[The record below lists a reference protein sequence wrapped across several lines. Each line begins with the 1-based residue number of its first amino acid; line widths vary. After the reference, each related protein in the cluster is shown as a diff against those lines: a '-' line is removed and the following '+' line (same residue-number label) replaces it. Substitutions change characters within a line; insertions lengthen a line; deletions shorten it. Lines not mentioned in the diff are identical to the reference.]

1 MIKKFLSGIFL
12 TMVTVFP
19 VKADLYYASD
29 IAVQADADNPT
40 LAKQMALEQGQRT
53 AFAKIMRQLLGKDKD
68 FFVADLPIQDIVNQV
83 KDISIQ
89 NEKNTA
95 QSYWA
100 SVNVHFQEKSVQD
113 FLNQHNQEFL
123 KTEPPVYLV
132 IPVMMMGNRFLGLE
146 DDNVFYQHLRQMDNL
161 SDFYQMRLPVG
172 DVDEMV
178 VVNQA
183 LQNNRYQD
191 LMSLANRYGADR
203 VLIVWANPKS
213 YENWR
218 LTTLVVPDEKIS
230 HQNVDV
236 DNWYETLSL
245 DDAWQQML
253 NKMEDNWRQ
262 ADSIESR
269 DNTYYVRL
277 NETSL
282 QMWARDEKK
291 IRQLEFLQDLT
302 VRGAYKDQI
311 LISFSFA
318 GTSQELSENLD
329 KAGWIWQSDLTGP
342 GGTLTRKEVYY
353 E

>member
-1 MIKKFLSGIFL
+1 MHGGVEESAPNFGSAKKSRR
-12 TMVTVFP
+12 
-19 VKADLYYASD
+19 DR
-29 IAVQADADNPT
+29 
-40 LAKQMALEQGQRT
+40 QRT
-53 AFAKIMRQLLGKDKD
+53 GERIDVRLQGHCRRQSRHRQRLTRE
-68 FFVADLPIQDIVNQV
+68 LPR
-83 KDISIQ
+83 SR
-89 NEKNTA
+89 
-95 QSYWA
+95 
-100 SVNVHFQEKSVQD
+100 
-113 FLNQHNQEFL
+113 
-123 KTEPPVYLV
+123 
-132 IPVMMMGNRFLGLE
+132 GNRFLGVE

-253 NKMEDNWRQ
+253 DVMEENWRQ
-262 ADSIESR
+262 ADTIESR

-277 NETSL
+277 KETSL

-291 IRQLEFLQDLT
+291 FRQLEFLQDLT

-318 GTSQELSENLD
+318 GTSQELSENWD